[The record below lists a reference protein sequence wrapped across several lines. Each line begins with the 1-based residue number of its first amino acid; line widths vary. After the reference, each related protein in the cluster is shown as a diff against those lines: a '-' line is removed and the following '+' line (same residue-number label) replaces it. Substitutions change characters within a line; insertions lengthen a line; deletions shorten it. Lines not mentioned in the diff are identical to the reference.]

1 MKKISIEG
9 MKVNNDIIL
18 VDKYKLLFGFN
29 TNNKFKIRNSIK
41 RYFDKDQKTEYEIEK
56 NIRNS
61 VLINDR
67 YVDLR
72 NTELFE
78 INELYDLKEDTKL
91 GTKSILQKYYDLLL
105 DKIEYNEIYTS
116 IANLLKSLED
126 EIGLQIPYD
135 TINLIGEISDLTKKA
150 LVKMINVT
158 TTKDELVTSPYLL
171 EYEETILIQ
180 LNIVERMAKLD
191 TEKEYLVMLNVPVL
205 SKKIYNKISHDIENL
220 TILVFTYLLE
230 EDVKNVQ
237 LGNIAIIDDDIYDLQ
252 NEEQLYDISLTLN
265 ENISIAEL
273 KEKYYYMHIK
283 SVNNVVKK
291 YYKPI

>member
-9 MKVNNDIIL
+9 MKVNNNIIL

-126 EIGLQIPYD
+126 EIDLQIPYD
-135 TINLIGEISDLTKKA
+135 NINLIGEISDLTKKA

-180 LNIVERMAKLD
+180 LNIVEKMARLD
-191 TEKEYLVMLNVPVL
+191 TEKEYLVMLNIPVL
-205 SKKIYNKISHDIENL
+205 SKQIYNKISHEVDNL
-220 TILVFTYLLE
+220 TILVFTYILE
-230 EDVKNVQ
+230 DDIKDIK
-237 LGNIAIIDDDIYDLQ
+237 LDNIAIIDDDIYDLQ

-283 SVNNVVKK
+283 SIKNVVKK
-291 YYKPI
+291 II

>member
-126 EIGLQIPYD
+126 EIDLQIPYD

>member
-9 MKVNNDIIL
+9 MKVNNNIIL

-126 EIGLQIPYD
+126 EIDLQIPYD

-180 LNIVERMAKLD
+180 LNIVEKMARLD
-191 TEKEYLVMLNVPVL
+191 TEKEYLVMLNIPVL
-205 SKKIYNKISHDIENL
+205 SKEIYNKISHEVDNL

-230 EDVKNVQ
+230 DDIKDIK
-237 LGNIAIIDDDIYDLQ
+237 LDNIAIIDDDIYDLQ

-283 SVNNVVKK
+283 SIKNVVKK
-291 YYKPI
+291 II

>member
-9 MKVNNDIIL
+9 MKVNNNIIL

-126 EIGLQIPYD
+126 EIDLQIPYD

-180 LNIVERMAKLD
+180 LNIVEKMARLD
-191 TEKEYLVMLNVPVL
+191 TEKEYLVMLNIPVL
-205 SKKIYNKISHDIENL
+205 SKEIYNKISHEVDNL
-220 TILVFTYLLE
+220 TILVFTYILE
-230 EDVKNVQ
+230 DDAKDVK
-237 LGNIAIIDDDIYDLQ
+237 LDNIAIIDDDIYDLQ

-283 SVNNVVKK
+283 SINNVVKK
-291 YYKPI
+291 II

>member
-9 MKVNNDIIL
+9 MKVNNNIIL
-18 VDKYKLLFGFN
+18 VNKYKLLFGFN

-126 EIGLQIPYD
+126 EIDLQIPYD
-135 TINLIGEISDLTKKA
+135 TINFIGEISDLTKKT
-150 LVKMINVT
+150 LIKMINVT

-180 LNIVERMAKLD
+180 LNIVEKMARLD
-191 TEKEYLVMLNVPVL
+191 TEKEYLVLLNIPVL
-205 SKKIYNKISHDIENL
+205 SRKIYNKISHEVDNL

-230 EDVKNVQ
+230 DDIKDVK
-237 LGNIAIIDDDIYDLQ
+237 LDNIAIIDDDIYDLQ

-265 ENISIAEL
+265 ENISISEL
-273 KEKYYYMHIK
+273 KEKYYNMHIK
-283 SVNNVVKK
+283 SIKNVVKK
-291 YYKPI
+291 II

>member
-9 MKVNNDIIL
+9 MKVNNNIIL

-126 EIGLQIPYD
+126 EIDLQIPYD

-180 LNIVERMAKLD
+180 LNIVEKMARLD
-191 TEKEYLVMLNVPVL
+191 TEKEYLVMLNIPVL
-205 SKKIYNKISHDIENL
+205 SKEIYNKISHEVDNL
-220 TILVFTYLLE
+220 TILVFTYILE
-230 EDVKNVQ
+230 DDIKDIK
-237 LGNIAIIDDDIYDLQ
+237 LDNIAIIDDDIYDLQ

-283 SVNNVVKK
+283 SIKNVVKK
-291 YYKPI
+291 II

>member
-1 MKKISIEG
+1 MKKISIDG
-9 MKVNNDIIL
+9 MKVNNNIIL

-29 TNNKFKIRNSIK
+29 ANNKFKIRNSIK

-126 EIGLQIPYD
+126 EIDLQIPYD
-135 TINLIGEISDLTKKA
+135 NINLIGEISDLTKKA

-180 LNIVERMAKLD
+180 LNIVEKMARLD
-191 TEKEYLVMLNVPVL
+191 TEKEYLVMLNIPVL
-205 SKKIYNKISHDIENL
+205 SKQIYNKISHEVDNL
-220 TILVFTYLLE
+220 TILVFTYILDDIK
-230 EDVKNVQ
+230 DVK
-237 LGNIAIIDDDIYDLQ
+237 LDNIAIIDDDIYDLQ

-283 SVNNVVKK
+283 SINNVVKK
-291 YYKPI
+291 II

>member
-9 MKVNNDIIL
+9 MKVNNNIIL
-18 VDKYKLLFGFN
+18 VNKYKLLFGFN

-61 VLINDR
+61 ILINDR

-78 INELYDLKEDTKL
+78 INEVYDLKEDTKL

-126 EIGLQIPYD
+126 EIDLQIPYD

-180 LNIVERMAKLD
+180 LNIVEKMAILD
-191 TEKEYLVMLNVPVL
+191 TEKEYLVMLHIPVL
-205 SKKIYNKISHDIENL
+205 SRKIYNKISHEVDNL

-230 EDVKNVQ
+230 DDIKDVKSD
-237 LGNIAIIDDDIYDLQ
+237 NIAIIDDDIYDLQ

-265 ENISIAEL
+265 ENISISEL
-273 KEKYYYMHIK
+273 KEKHYNMHIK
-283 SVNNVVKK
+283 SIKNVVKK
-291 YYKPI
+291 

>member
-9 MKVNNDIIL
+9 MKVNNNIIL

-126 EIGLQIPYD
+126 EIDLQIPYD

-171 EYEETILIQ
+171 EYEETILLQ
-180 LNIVERMAKLD
+180 LNIVEKMARLD
-191 TEKEYLVMLNVPVL
+191 TEKEYLVMLNIPVL
-205 SKKIYNKISHDIENL
+205 SKEIYNKISHEVDNL
-220 TILVFTYLLE
+220 TILVFTYILE
-230 EDVKNVQ
+230 DDIKDIK
-237 LGNIAIIDDDIYDLQ
+237 LDNIAIIDDDIYDLQ

-283 SVNNVVKK
+283 SIKNVVKK
-291 YYKPI
+291 II